1 MNAVVR
7 PWEGL
12 QWAFIQGDKETF
24 IYINRLLVGRLG
36 LSAMV
41 GGLFL
46 CPPGLSAVPG
56 LVQLSGLIYDGRGGV
71 ETVRRG
77 FS

>member
-1 MNAVVR
+1 MR
-7 PWEGL
+7 PWAGL
-12 QWAFIQGDKETF
+12 QWAFIRGDKEAH
-24 IYINRLLVGRLG
+24 IYINRLLMGRLG
-36 LSAMV
+36 LSAFV
-41 GGLFL
+41 GGPFL

-56 LVQLSGLIYDGRGGV
+56 LVQLSGLIYDGRGGA